1 MVLHCL
7 SILFIIN
14 VSPPLYFWGCDHWKV
29 HYLVSSACLMWSHS
43 VLHAL
48 LLSFFTLY
56 ICFSL
61 GLSHLVCTSS
71 LSKTVSLQKCLIFV
85 CFCLF
90 AFSLS
95 WFAFGL
101 WIGFCN
107 IIVTRFLSFS
117 GSHQSLNMIICLIGF
132 APHFKHLWSL
142 VINHTASASGSIV
155 FISRLDF
162 WIHSLV
168 CRNRSVPCPP
178 HV

>member
-117 GSHQSLNMIICLIGF
+117 GSHQSF
-132 APHFKHLWSL
+132 EYDHLSNWFCTSFQTSL
-142 VINHTASASGSIV
+142 VVGHQSYCFCI
-155 FISRLDF
+155 
-162 WIHSLV
+162 WIYCIYL
-168 CRNRSVPCPP
+168 
-178 HV
+178 